1 MIDGIILAGG
11 KSTRMGTNKLL
22 LQYKWHPLIWYTI
35 QGMKPHVDR
44 IIIVTG
50 KYDNDI
56 RNVLKDEKVTF
67 IYNSNYE
74 KGMFSSVQA
83 GVREV
88 KGDFFL
94 IPGDCPFVKSSTYEK
109 LLKGKGDIRVPLY
122 EKQEG
127 HPIFIKFRYKEEILS
142 HDLDYN
148 LKLFRDSKKYE
159 IINVEDENIVT
170 NLNSV
175 LDFNK
180 LR

>member
-22 LQYKWHPLIWYTI
+22 LEYKGHPLIWYTI
-35 QGMKPHVDR
+35 QAMKPHVGR

-56 RNVLKDEKVTF
+56 RNALKDEKVTF

-94 IPGDCPFVKSSTYEK
+94 IPGDCPFVKSSTYLA
-109 LLKGKGDIRVPLY
+109 LLNGKGDIRVPQY
-122 EKQEG
+122 HGEDG
-127 HPIFIKFRYKEEILS
+127 HLANILVGITDF
-142 HDLDYN
+142 HHEAL
-148 LKLFRDSKKYE
+148 E
-159 IINVEDENIVT
+159 IILAETVFTHLLLGCGRIVG
-170 NLNSV
+170 
-175 LDFNK
+175 
-180 LR
+180 